1 MKGKRFLENRCL
13 VDTVSSDLIKSE
25 KLEEY
30 IGNVFP
36 VVNTGGGN
44 CFFKAFSIFFT
55 GKEDLTCILRLLA
68 SIELFINAEIY
79 VNYFTE
85 LYKSLGV
92 SKKLVVFFQYILHN
106 SSSDKIFSS
115 DDFGVAFRHESVL
128 NAKNST
134 YVYISTTGQHIY
146 KKCLVFAFEK

>member
-1 MKGKRFLENRCL
+1 MSSSKSVSNVSQHDVMADMHNMHNTLASNINSKSVPESILSLNNRYKLILDKSLKGKRFLENRCL

-55 GKEDLTCILRLLA
+55 GKEDLACIKG
-68 SIELFINAEIY
+68 IYFGEKPLFIPPTKIRN
-79 VNYFTE
+79 
-85 LYKSLGV
+85 SLI
-92 SKKLVVFFQYILHN
+92 SSLKK
-106 SSSDKIFSS
+106 
-115 DDFGVAFRHESVL
+115 G
-128 NAKNST
+128 AK
-134 YVYISTTGQHIY
+134 Q
-146 KKCLVFAFEK
+146 LRQL